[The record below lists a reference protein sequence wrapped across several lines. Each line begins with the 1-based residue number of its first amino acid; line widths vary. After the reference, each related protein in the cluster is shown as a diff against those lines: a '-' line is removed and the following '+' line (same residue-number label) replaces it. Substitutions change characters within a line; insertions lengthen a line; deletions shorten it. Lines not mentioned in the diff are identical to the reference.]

1 MRRRKTKVM
10 AVALLCMTVGITTSG
25 NLKVYASEKST
36 TNKDILEMERTEEL
50 EEEEYLSR
58 IEKEFFNTPDNAQ
71 ENIDLTINEEKQKVS
86 NAARG
91 GSTDARRGLCP
102 LERQH

>member
-36 TNKDILEMERTEEL
+36 TNKDIIEMERTEEL

-58 IEKEFFNTPDNAQ
+58 IKNRKYQIIIPIQ
-71 ENIDLTINEEKQKVS
+71 EQVHL
-86 NAARG
+86 
-91 GSTDARRGLCP
+91 L
-102 LERQH
+102 